1 MADIINMMGSS
12 QQTVS
17 GTGVWKQISQNAG
30 TGVFP
35 GFSINNSAGVVFSG
49 SQSFAVTTALY
60 LTSGTLS
67 TTNSN
72 ILTLGNAA
80 AGQT

>member
-1 MADIINMMGSS
+1 MGCRGYYQHDGSS

-49 SQSFAVTTALY
+49 SQSFAVTTACIY
-60 LTSGTLS
+60 IGTLS

-72 ILTLGNAA
+72 I
-80 AGQT
+80 